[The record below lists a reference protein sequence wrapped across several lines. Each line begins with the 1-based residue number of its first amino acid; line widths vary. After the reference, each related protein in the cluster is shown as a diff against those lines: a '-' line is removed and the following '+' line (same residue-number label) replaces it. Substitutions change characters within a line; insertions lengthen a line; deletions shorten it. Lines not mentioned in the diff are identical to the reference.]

1 MRRTH
6 RLLIPAIAVLGL
18 VAASCGSDSK
28 SAATVAATVA
38 PTTAVPV
45 TEIAPTQAPTTEA
58 PTTMPTASGNVVV
71 FAASSLTEAFTEMGS
86 AFTAANPDADVTFTF
101 AGSGDLVTQ
110 ITQGAPADVFVS
122 ADDSNM
128 KKLTDAGE
136 SIGNPMSIAKNT
148 MEMIVEKDNPKA
160 ITGVA
165 DLARADLIVVLCAD
179 TVPCGKNAAAI
190 LENAA
195 VTASPKSLED
205 KVKGVVTKVSAG
217 EADAGI
223 VFVTDVKAAKGAADG
238 VEIPAEINVI
248 SNYPVVVTKEA
259 TNPKAAQAFIDFL
272 AGDVG
277 QAILAKYGFLA
288 P

>member
-1 MRRTH
+1 
-6 RLLIPAIAVLGL
+6 V
-18 VAASCGSDSK
+18 
-28 SAATVAATVA
+28 TVA
-38 PTTAVPV
+38 PTTAVPI
-45 TEIAPTQAPTTEA
+45 TEVATTQVPVTEA
-58 PTTMPTASGNVVV
+58 PTTVPNASGNVVV
-71 FAASSLTEAFTEMGS
+71 FAASSLTEAFTEMAT
-86 AFTAANPDADVTFTF
+86 AFKAANPGADVTFTF

-136 SIGNPMSIAKNT
+136 SVGDPVSIAKNT
-148 MEMIVEKDNPKA
+148 MEILVEKGNPKGV
-160 ITGVA
+160 TGVA
-165 DLARADLIVVLCAD
+165 DLARPDLIVVLCAD

-190 LENAA
+190 LKNAT
-195 VTASPKSLED
+195 VTAAPKSLED

-223 VFVTDVKAAKGAADG
+223 VFVTDVNAAKGTADG
-238 VEIPAEINVI
+238 VEIPADINVI
-248 SNYPVVVTKEA
+248 SNYPIVVTKEV
-259 TNPKAAQAFIDFL
+259 TNPTAAKAFIDFV
-272 AGDVG
+272 ASDAG